1 MVSLNAKFGYLILNR
16 HEIISWLLDKR
27 GENQEN
33 WGRCQK
39 AGCYVCNKFN
49 YIKTELQKNAF
60 FFEIRDWPRQPVLWQ
75 IHDNFNKELN
85 KYDKNIYR
93 FRIYTERT
101 VKSDYLIQKYDFAN
115 DVILETH

>member
-33 WGRCQK
+33 CGHCQK
-39 AGCYVCNKFN
+39 VGCYVCNKFN

-60 FFEIRDWPRQPVLWQ
+60 FLKYEIGHVNQFCD
-75 IHDNFNKELN
+75 
-85 KYDKNIYR
+85 KYMIILIKN
-93 FRIYTERT
+93 
-101 VKSDYLIQKYDFAN
+101 
-115 DVILETH
+115 